1 MIMGG
6 ENDRVIQIAGSR
18 VPAHC
23 YLALVALSLMVGTQP
38 LFVLVVPVRR
48 LATAFGYRRILD

>member
-6 ENDRVIQIAGSR
+6 ENDRVIQITASR

-23 YLALVALSLMVGTQP
+23 NLALVALSLSVRTQP
-38 LFVLVVPVRR
+38 LSVLVVPVGR
-48 LATAFGYRRILD
+48 LATAFG

>member
-6 ENDRVIQIAGSR
+6 ENDRVIQITASR

-23 YLALVALSLMVGTQP
+23 YLALVALSLIVPTQP
-38 LFVLVVPVRR
+38 LSVLVVPVGR
-48 LATAFGYRRILD
+48 LGTAFGYRRILD